1 MRLSL
6 AATLGLAVLGS
17 VALAQDRQVVS
28 GPRTVYWMDMSTHS
42 GLSGSGGNPLQAI
55 MGGGGGGTTLH
66 LEIASQDPSG
76 RRTEATHTVPA
87 AARIGPDLRL
97 EGEDRP
103 SPAPGE
109 GAVSGF
115 ERPEGRL
122 FLFFGCGE
130 TAPRDQPVVI
140 DFARVA
146 QGQMPQGLQS
156 RVRGAQTENPPSSRN
171 WPSYAWGPQAR
182 GAFGRGASALIP
194 AGGSL
199 VGDHRVQTN
208 FGADIRFSLASAQ
221 DLLAPVRFTT
231 NALMESGAASLAWT
245 EVPRA
250 TGYAVAAMG
259 PGEREGDFVY
269 WSASAA
275 QTWDAGFYGFLPPEE
290 AARLVR
296 ERVLL
301 SPQTT
306 RCAAPREAVQM
317 MGAGREDRGAMVML
331 TAFGPEANFADPPRP
346 SDPRTPWAINW
357 TVKVRTASHTMDM
370 LGQPM
375 SAMMEPGDAG
385 AARDPLAET
394 APPPGTSQRDWCR
407 ERADARAA
415 QARQSAGSSVGGA
428 IGDALGVPGAGAA
441 GRALGGLLGRGR
453 SQEPADPY
461 CPS

>member
-6 AATLGLAVLGS
+6 AATLGLAALCS
-17 VALAQDRQVVS
+17 FALAQDRQIVT
-28 GPRTVYWMDMSTHS
+28 GPRTVYWMDVSTHS
-42 GLSGSGGNPLQAI
+42 GLSGSGGNPLQA
-55 MGGGGGGTTLH
+55 MMGGGGGTTLH
-66 LEIASQDPSG
+66 LEVASQDPSG

-97 EGEDRP
+97 EGADRP
-103 SPAPGE
+103 SPPPGE
-109 GAVSGF
+109 GAMGDY

-130 TAPRDQPVVI
+130 TAPRGQPLVI

-146 QGQMPQGLQS
+146 RGQTPQGLQS
-156 RVRGAQTENPPSSRN
+156 RVREAQTPNPPSSRN
-171 WPSYAWGPQAR
+171 WPSYAWGPQTR
-182 GAFGRGASALIP
+182 GGGFGRGASTLIQ

-208 FGADIRFSLASAQ
+208 FGADIRFSLASAH

-231 NALMESGAASLAWT
+231 NALVESGAASLVWT

-250 TGYAVAAMG
+250 TGYALAAMG

-269 WSASAA
+269 WSASAV
-275 QTWDAGFYGFLPPEE
+275 QTWDAGLYGFLSPEE

-317 MGAGREDRGAMVML
+317 IGAGREDRGAMVML

-346 SDPRTPWAINW
+346 SDQGTPWAIDW

-370 LGQPM
+370 LGQSM
-375 SAMMEPGDAG
+375 SAMMEPGNAG

-394 APPPGTSQRDWCR
+394 TPPAGMNQRDWCR

-415 QARQSAGSSVGGA
+415 QARQSVGSSIGGA
-428 IGDALGVPGAGAA
+428 IGDALGAPGAGAA
-441 GRALGGLLGRGR
+441 GRALGGLLGRSR

-461 CPS
+461 CPT